1 MVITENVFLLLG
13 AIAVFSYGLKKI
25 SEQTGMLC
33 GGRLNS
39 IVRGATGN
47 VFCAT
52 AAGILS
58 TAVMQSSIATNM
70 ISITFVEK
78 GIISFYTCAAII
90 MGTNVGTTMTAQ
102 LVSLSS
108 AFDFNMSAIGCFV
121 AFIGFLFTFSNKKT
135 LKCAGGAM
143 LGFGFIFIGMKLM
156 TEAVQNFKYYQ
167 WFNNLF
173 LVKSPVLLFLNGLVL
188 TALLQS
194 SSVITGVMTVLAS
207 LGLIGFRE
215 SLFIVL
221 GSNIGTCIPVMLASA
236 NMSIPAK
243 KAAFFNLVFNVFG
256 AAVFFP
262 PLVIFKGGIESLYIF
277 SFSASRNIA
286 NFHTFF
292 NLVLCVGIL
301 PFLKQ
306 FTALTEKMFD
316 IICGC
321 DSAYCGNSAKKHKHG
336 KIKAKNTVKKSKTID
351 FKAF

>member
-1 MVITENVFLLLG
+1 MVIIENVFLLLG

-39 IVRGATGN
+39 IVHGATGN

-121 AFIGFLFTFSNKKT
+121 AFLGFLFTLSNKKT

-143 LGFGFIFIGMKLM
+143 LGFGFIFIGMKIM
-156 TEAVQNFKYYQ
+156 TEAVQSFKYYE

-173 LVKSPVLLFLNGLVL
+173 LVKNPVLLFLNGLVL

-194 SSVITGVMTVLAS
+194 SSVITSVMIVLAS
-207 LGLIGFRE
+207 IGLISFHE

-256 AAVFFP
+256 AAVFFL
-262 PLVIFKGGIESLYIF
+262 PLALLKGGIESLYIF

-292 NLVLCVGIL
+292 NLILCVGIL

-306 FTALTEKMFD
+306 FTALTEKLFD
-316 IICGC
+316 IIYG
-321 DSAYCGNSAKKHKHG
+321 DNSVKKRKCG
-336 KIKAKNTVKKSKTID
+336 KIKAKNTIKKSKTID